1 MAAPAATTA
10 TPPFASRQRGGEGL
24 FALKSL
30 ASARPARP
38 RQQRSLR
45 EPKPVLSAGK
55 SKILAVGVPARPVVR
70 RRERAA
76 VSGLARR
83 ACERSR
89 YRDQREDRAYAEV
102 LPDGRVQAERGGTPW
117 PAPGSQRRTQDG
129 LESDMQRESAAVE
142 RRERVQRVQGAGN
155 RAVIL
160 LSVVQGCLVDA
171 GSDTA
176 QDANAKL
183 GLTPKS
189 HSAAARTSLTGS
201 QHPDPSARGLLV
213 HRPLSHCA

>member
-1 MAAPAATTA
+1 
-10 TPPFASRQRGGEGL
+10 
-24 FALKSL
+24 
-30 ASARPARP
+30 
-38 RQQRSLR
+38 
-45 EPKPVLSAGK
+45 
-55 SKILAVGVPARPVVR
+55 
-70 RRERAA
+70 
-76 VSGLARR
+76 
-83 ACERSR
+83 
-89 YRDQREDRAYAEV
+89 
-102 LPDGRVQAERGGTPW
+102 
-117 PAPGSQRRTQDG
+117 
-129 LESDMQRESAAVE
+129 MQRESAAVE